1 MKNLR
6 KFIATTIIEYL
17 NEQQILSYQDVT
29 QKQKIGDPYFDGIFS
44 DENSEFVKEKI
55 HIEKLRELNG
65 FHNDVDDELEQT
77 VSNFEDIGFDEDYYV
92 SKKLMNKIVNGTK
105 LNPIVVDEKY
115 KILDGRHRLAAYSEL
130 WFYYG
135 YDFPFDGNLEIYKR
149 IIAKGWTIKLPD
161 SVPPA
166 VSKSFSA
173 MIPGSVTLSMFLV
186 IRILFGLT
194 SYGNIHDF
202 VYTVIQTPLVALGGG
217 LPATIVAVLL
227 IQLLWFFGLHGQI
240 IINSVLDPVWN
251 TLSLQNLDALQAGKE
266 LPNIITKQFIDTYTV
281 GIGGTG
287 MTLAVV
293 AAMLFVM
300 KSKQLRETGKIAAP
314 AGIFNVNEPVIFGLP
329 IVMNPMIFIP
339 WLLAPVVVVIFTYF
353 MMATGIVPLTTGI
366 SVPWTMPI
374 FFGGMLATN
383 SIMGGILQI
392 INFFIVF
399 FIWVPFLKIMDIQN
413 LRAEK
418 EVKVEGEYDFSL

>member
-1 MKNLR
+1 M
-6 KFIATTIIEYL
+6 A
-17 NEQQILSYQDVT
+17 
-29 QKQKIGDPYFDGIFS
+29 
-44 DENSEFVKEKI
+44 
-55 HIEKLRELNG
+55 
-65 FHNDVDDELEQT
+65 
-77 VSNFEDIGFDEDYYV
+77 
-92 SKKLMNKIVNGTK
+92 M
-105 LNPIVVDEKY
+105 
-115 KILDGRHRLAAYSEL
+115 
-130 WFYYG
+130 
-135 YDFPFDGNLEIYKR
+135 EIYKR

-173 MIPGSVTLSMFLV
+173 MIPGSVTLSIFLV

-339 WLLAPVVVVIFTYF
+339 
-353 MMATGIVPLTTGI
+353 
-366 SVPWTMPI
+366 
-374 FFGGMLATN
+374 
-383 SIMGGILQI
+383 
-392 INFFIVF
+392 
-399 FIWVPFLKIMDIQN
+399 
-413 LRAEK
+413 
-418 EVKVEGEYDFSL
+418 